1 MIIKEYEHGYG
12 DTWKDTYI
20 SRKEAYSSSVSD
32 FHEHEFYEINLI
44 LSGNVNILL
53 KDHMVQGTHPFLVL
67 TRPGTPHY
75 ISCKPDTLYSRLY
88 FLFSH
93 TFISGVVAN
102 WEQALSVFGKNGTII
117 SLTEQQAK
125 QFQSLIEEIQAE
137 PNRFRKQLLTFY
149 LLSLMGETTPNN
161 RSSQDK
167 LPGYIMAALEY
178 IDNHFDQKIVAE
190 ELAKQFYVSR
200 TTLMTGFK
208 KYIGVTLNEYILDCR
223 LKHAIYH
230 LTQGISEQETALIC
244 GFSDSSSLIRAFK
257 KMYQVTPRKYMNS
270 FTKIS

>member
-1 MIIKEYEHGYG
+1 MHFEIFINSKN
-12 DTWKDTYI
+12 
-20 SRKEAYSSSVSD
+20 
-32 FHEHEFYEINLI
+32 EFYEINLI

-149 LLSLMGETTPNN
+149 LLSLMGEATPNN

-190 ELAKQFYVSR
+190 ELAKQFYLFHAAIPCAKASEIKLLRFNIITRAEKKHIPHFIKENYSAYQKSHSSCVGVDNVRSMRANVTANYISR
-200 TTLMTGFK
+200 
-208 KYIGVTLNEYILDCR
+208 N
-223 LKHAIYH
+223 
-230 LTQGISEQETALIC
+230 Q
-244 GFSDSSSLIRAFK
+244 
-257 KMYQVTPRKYMNS
+257 
-270 FTKIS
+270 